1 MLRWFRTNRNFHL
14 GSKSLA
20 ALLPVEP
27 WSSAVGAR
35 GELQQAWFR
44 VSGIPIDQRNV
55 RTIARVG
62 GLVGKTVAI
71 VEKTIFKQEYVRV
84 KIACRNVELVP
95 DSTEVT
101 LGMFI

>member
-1 MLRWFRTNRNFHL
+1 MLRWFRTTRNFHL

-62 GLVGKTVAI
+62 GQDSNK
-71 VEKTIFKQEYVRV
+71 
-84 KIACRNVELVP
+84 NMSELRP
-95 DSTEVT
+95 RA
-101 LGMFI
+101 GMWSWFQILLKSL